1 MTTEPLYF
9 DKYQSIITSDNKPY
23 GLHRPRVEEQFK
35 GTKILSL
42 RMTREPSFTL
52 AEQDTYVTRAYLTI
66 KLNDLSYKYA
76 LALFNSKLFYYWLFH
91 MGKRKGKQLQVDQ
104 AQLSELPIYVSSAD
118 KQKLLEDNIETL
130 RNRLLEGTDSEEL
143 IAKIDRMVYDLYEL
157 DDSEIAKVEAF
168 VEAQRAL

>member
-1 MTTEPLYF
+1 
-9 DKYQSIITSDNKPY
+9 
-23 GLHRPRVEEQFK
+23 
-35 GTKILSL
+35 
-42 RMTREPSFTL
+42 
-52 AEQDTYVTRAYLTI
+52 
-66 KLNDLSYKYA
+66 
-76 LALFNSKLFYYWLFH
+76 